1 MIKLL
6 LYEDNPQLREGLT
19 MLISGSEGF
28 DVLAAFKNCDNIL
41 DEVEAFNPDV
51 ILMDIDMPG
60 VNGLEGLKRVRSVNS
75 TVKVLMLTVFDDNKN
90 VFEAISNGA

>member
-19 MLISGSEGF
+19 MLISGSDGF
-28 DVLAAFKNCDNIL
+28 EVLAAFKNCDNVVQ
-41 DEVEAFNPDV
+41 EVEAFQPDV

-60 VNGLEGLKRVRSVNS
+60 VNGLEGLKRIREVNGE
-75 TVKVLMLTVFDDNKN
+75 VKILMLTVFR
-90 VFEAISNGA
+90 